1 LDFKVDEN
9 LPAEIAQLLNAAG
22 HSAATV
28 LAEGLGG
35 ASDEAV
41 LAAARAERR
50 ILVTL
55 DTGFADIRLYP
66 PAESPGLLVLR
77 LRRQDKAHVV
87 DIVQRLLPRLEL
99 QDLDKRLWIVEER
112 RIRVRS

>member
-1 LDFKVDEN
+1 MDFKVDEN

-41 LAAARAERR
+41 LAAARSERR

-55 DTGFADIRLYP
+55 DTGFADIHQR
-66 PAESPGLLVLR
+66 S
-77 LRRQDKAHVV
+77 RQACLFSACVA
-87 DIVQRLLPRLEL
+87 RTRPTSLTSSRGSCRAWLFRA
-99 QDLDKRLWIVEER
+99 
-112 RIRVRS
+112 